1 MSCSYSFWFKVIFS
15 VKGLLCQARCTDV
28 YLGRKR
34 TEQLGNYY
42 LGLKHWSVSWREHL
56 WLCSDPA
63 GLLPSLF
70 SNIVCSLPWGPLA
83 DDRSSNVS
91 MATAKEGQHQ
101 DQWRPGQSTSKSV
114 HMSRKWSHDIGF
126 VFQTMR
132 KKSREWNLLLGNL
145 QLKPIHY
152 PYPRG
157 HLAVSETFYLDRLLF
172 YSVEATDAAKHPA
185 GHKTVFWPRLI
196 QPSLGL
202 RLRRPVTTT
211 CETQEACRVRVRPPA
226 SRPAFLCSTLLPS
239 KLQVL
244 DTFWFSLLCGGL
256 PRCVQNLLLSKA
268 FSPLWHF
275 WPSQEQIPD
284 SWSQVCEMTVC

>member
-63 GLLPSLF
+63 GLLPSSF

-172 YSVEATDAAKHPA
+172 YSVEATDAVKHPA

-202 RLRRPVTTT
+202 RLRRPATAI
-211 CETQEACRVRVRPPA
+211 CETQEACRVRPPA

>member
-34 TEQLGNYY
+34 TEQLGKYY

-63 GLLPSLF
+63 GLLPSSF

-172 YSVEATDAAKHPA
+172 YSVEATDAVKHPA

-202 RLRRPVTTT
+202 RLRRPATAI
-211 CETQEACRVRVRPPA
+211 CETQEACRVRPPA